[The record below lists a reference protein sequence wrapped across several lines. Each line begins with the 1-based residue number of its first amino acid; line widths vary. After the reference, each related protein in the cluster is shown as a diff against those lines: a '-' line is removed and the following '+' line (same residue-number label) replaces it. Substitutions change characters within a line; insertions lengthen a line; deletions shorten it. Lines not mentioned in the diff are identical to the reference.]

1 MRKAVSLLLFIVF
14 GVTTAAAQAP
24 QGEQPK
30 KPIRMGIG
38 RTVTFP
44 FRHPVATQ
52 KGIAK
57 GVKKTAQAIW

>member
-1 MRKAVSLLLFIVF
+1 MRKTFAILILLFSAA
-14 GVTTAAAQAP
+14 TAAAQKP

-57 GVKKTAQAIW
+57 GVKKAAQAIW